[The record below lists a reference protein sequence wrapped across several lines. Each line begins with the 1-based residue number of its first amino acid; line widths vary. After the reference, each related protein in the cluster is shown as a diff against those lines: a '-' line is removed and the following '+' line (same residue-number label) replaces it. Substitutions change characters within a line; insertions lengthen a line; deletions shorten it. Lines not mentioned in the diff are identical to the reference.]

1 MALLKADFHIHTS
14 EDSKDFIRYSAC
26 ELIDM
31 AHGLGYQVLSI
42 TNHDR
47 CTWSTYLRDYARERG
62 ILLIPGMEAT
72 IQGKHVLLLN
82 FAFESLSVS
91 SIKDLYALK
100 RQGGLII
107 APHPYYP
114 SPVAL
119 GRHFT
124 RNLGLFDAVE
134 WSHFF
139 CNAIN
144 FNRRMERVAKRAG
157 IPVVGTSD
165 AHQRR
170 QFHTTYS
177 LVEAEF
183 HEDSVIEAVKR
194 GKVKVKTT
202 PLPLKELL
210 RINVTMVFRNLLFKK
225 MGLPDSAILHKRG
238 NSAGTKPS

>member
-14 EDSKDFIRYSAC
+14 EDPRDFIKYSAC

-42 TNHDR
+42 TNHDK
-47 CTWSTYLRDYARERG
+47 CTWSAYLRDYARERG

-82 FAFESLSVS
+82 FEFESLSVF

-100 RQGGLII
+100 RQGGLIV

-144 FNRRMERVAKRAG
+144 FNRRMERVATEAG
-157 IPVVGTSD
+157 IPMVGTSD

-177 LVEAEF
+177 LVEAEP
-183 HEDSVIEAVKR
+183 HVDSVIEAVKK
-194 GKVKVKTT
+194 GKVEVETT
-202 PLPLKELL
+202 PLSLMELL
-210 RINVTMVFRNLLFKK
+210 KINATMVFRNLLFKK
-225 MGLPDSAILHKRG
+225 LGFPDSAIFHKKG
-238 NSAGTKPS
+238 NRVGTKPS